1 MRFLIKKFQASTIL
15 GILWLDVSIL
25 EQPIQPEPLYND
37 AAEIESE
44 VRTPA
49 NTQSNLYFFIW
60 YSLLIVSVNFGQSL
74 QSSSFLPFLPTY
86 KHIIAHHNFLLT
98 IATSLLSE
106 KVNVILFNS
115 TRKTTQTSMMII

>member
-1 MRFLIKKFQASTIL
+1 MFLTTVNDFKNYMRFLIKQFQAGTIL

-60 YSLLIVSVNFGQSL
+60 YSLQIISVNFWTKPPKFIIS
-74 QSSSFLPFLPTY
+74 PFSPNL
-86 KHIIAHHNFLLT
+86 
-98 IATSLLSE
+98 
-106 KVNVILFNS
+106 
-115 TRKTTQTSMMII
+115 